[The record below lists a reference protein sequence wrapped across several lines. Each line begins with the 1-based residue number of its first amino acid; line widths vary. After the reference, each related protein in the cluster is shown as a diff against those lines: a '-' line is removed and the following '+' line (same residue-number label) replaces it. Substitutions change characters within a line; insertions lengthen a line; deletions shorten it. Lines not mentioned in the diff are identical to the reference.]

1 MFLTECFSFYLTDDT
16 EAENCAVFDENDDEK
31 LRRWSWL
38 TVMISPHPFSLN
50 LATDSLKTWGPGHR
64 DKLKIWQL
72 FEQQQKALLK
82 YQHNSNWCWI
92 SGWKRKLNVWQKK
105 LYLRAQYCESWR
117 ERGVTIWSYYM
128 DSQAKHLVK

>member
-1 MFLTECFSFYLTDDT
+1 MLFFLLDWWYWGRELCSFWW
-16 EAENCAVFDENDDEK
+16 EW
-31 LRRWSWL
+31 RWQNEGMVLWL